1 MSVPNRVSLEK
12 ESYLVQRTR
21 PLKIGPGGVLSCVT
35 YGRFTEER
43 KRETAR
49 ETQERKTHLFR
60 SGLAHVA
67 LAVHAE
73 VAVEAGGPAAA
84 KRDVP
89 PVARDV
95 DVDERV
101 RPRQLVRPRKRFCDA
116 QVWGIRTYTRS
127 HAGGPGGILK
137 GVTFKHCP
145 HTSQTGAK
153 PGERLRKGISSA
165 ACQKR
170 EPFQNIGHT
179 YISKTHTRWEA
190 WGAAR
195 AQHDVPERCIEVKN
209 NVRVADS
216 RKKQDKGGAKEL
228 PPPRPGKAN
237 QGTTHHSL
245 YVSLPRPQFGKER
258 LGVGLNSGRK
268 CCIASVTL
276 RIREKGSHRKIACC
290 IMQLR
295 ERAKQA

>member
-1 MSVPNRVSLEK
+1 MC
-12 ESYLVQRTR
+12 YLASPTVGLQ
-21 PLKIGPGGVLSCVT
+21 
-35 YGRFTEER
+35 
-43 KRETAR
+43 KRER
-49 ETQERKTHLFR
+49 GRQPERQERKTHLFR

-127 HAGGPGGILK
+127 RAGGAGGIIK

-153 PGERLRKGISSA
+153 PGRGISSA

-170 EPFQNIGHT
+170 ESFQNIGHT
-179 YISKTHTRWEA
+179 YISKTHNRWEV

-195 AQHDVPERCIEVKN
+195 AQHDVPERCIEGKN

-216 RKKQDKGGAKEL
+216 RKKQDKGGGEGATAPAPWESKSGHNAS
-228 PPPRPGKAN
+228 RF
-237 QGTTHHSL
+237 
-245 YVSLPRPQFGKER
+245 YVCLPRPQFGKER